1 MGFDFILTIML
12 FGIGLESETVISVK
26 ERESVGTFDV
36 TITRSLDRKVSL
48 VVTKVGNEIDTIFD
62 DKGEEIEKYDDEWN
76 EFVDMLQEY
85 IK

>member
-1 MGFDFILTIML
+1 MGFDFILTIMF

>member
-48 VVTKVGNEIDTIFD
+48 VVTKVGNEIDSIFD